1 MQARNRRPSPALII
15 SIIALIT
22 ALSGS
27 AYAALKLPKNS
38 VGTKQVRRNAITTAK
53 IRKNAVTGAKVKAA
67 SLTGADINATTLGT
81 VPSANTANSLA
92 AAEPLHL
99 VGASGEPPFLSGSST
114 FPSPGGGLKLAPVGF
129 YKDRAGIV
137 HLEGVAKTGKG
148 TPVVGV
154 IPIFI
159 LPPGFR
165 PDSGTIHIF
174 GGGTS
179 AAAVFGSNVTVEGKV
194 LGGMVGGEEGEATA
208 LDGITFRAGS

>member
-1 MQARNRRPSPALII
+1 MVVAV
-15 SIIALIT
+15 IALVVAMVGT
-22 ALSGS
+22 G
-27 AYAALKLPKNS
+27 YAALNLPKNS
-38 VGTKQVRRNAITTAK
+38 VGTKQVRKSAITTAK
-53 IRKNAVTGAKVKAA
+53 IKKHAVTGAKVKANSLTGA
-67 SLTGADINATTLGT
+67 KVKAGSLTGADINVSTLGT

-92 AAEPLHL
+92 AAEPIHL
-99 VGASGEPPFLSGSST
+99 VGAPGEPPFLSGSST
-114 FPSPGGGLKLAPVGF
+114 FPSPGAGLNLAPVGF

-154 IPIFI
+154 IPIFT

-165 PDSGTIHIF
+165 PASGTIHIF

-179 AAAVFGSNVTVEGKV
+179 AAAIFGSNVTVEGKV
-194 LGGMVGGEEGEATA
+194 LGGMVGGEEDEATA